1 MDPFQLIADFW
12 WLGIPVALVMGILLA
27 ANPLALPMLGTAVGL
42 GASGALGTRGGAL
55 RMTGAFGAGMVA
67 IYALVGFLFGTI
79 GSTIEEFLRSYA
91 GIGYLI
97 LGLALSG
104 LALFLLVKPNAFC
117 AACAMPVMK
126 NTTMLGAFVA
136 GIPAGFVNCPA
147 CAGVVLGVA
156 ASSAELGNPLYSGS
170 VMLALGVGH
179 AGMLV
184 GITHLITKGWAPSQR
199 TLRILQRVLAMLIL
213 ALAGYFFYL
222 ASVQGLRPGF
232 RLV

>member
-12 WLGIPVALVMGILLA
+12 WLGIPVALIMGVLLA

-42 GASGALGTRGGAL
+42 GASGALGTSRGAL
-55 RMTGAFGAGMVA
+55 KMTGAFGAGMVVV
-67 IYALVGFLFGTI
+67 YALVGYLFGII
-79 GSTIEEFLRSYA
+79 GSEIEEFLRSYA

-117 AACAMPVMK
+117 SACAMPTKK
-126 NTTMLGAFVA
+126 NTTMLGAFLA

-156 ASSAELGNPLYSGS
+156 ASAAELGNPLYGGT

-184 GITHLITKGWAPSQR
+184 GITHLITKGWEPRQR
-199 TLRILQRVLAMLIL
+199 TLRILQRVLALLIL
-213 ALAGYFFYL
+213 ALAAYFFYL
-222 ASVQGLRPGF
+222 ASVHGLRPGP

>member
-1 MDPFQLIADFW
+1 MDAFQLIANFW
-12 WLGIPVALVMGILLA
+12 WLGIPVAFIMGVLLA

-55 RMTGAFGAGMVA
+55 RLTGAFGAGMVA
-67 IYALVGFLFGTI
+67 IYGLVGFLFGAI

-104 LALFLLVKPNAFC
+104 LALLLLVKPNAFC
-117 AACAMPVMK
+117 AACAMPVRK

-156 ASSAELGNPLYSGS
+156 ASAAELGNAFYSGT

-184 GITHLITKGWAPSQR
+184 GITHLITSGWAPNQR
-199 TLRILQRVLAMLIL
+199 TLRILQRVLALLIL